1 MKSVAVYSPYWSTYG
16 GGEKYVLLL
25 AEALGTLPG
34 VRVTLLADDPSVTM
48 DALTRFANADLG
60 AIDLRH
66 IRSVAEATRGFD
78 CAVLQSNFRRYPSRA
93 RRTVQLLQVPYAPIT
108 PRSVMSKAL
117 GGDLKESLK
126 DVSRAGLMRAAR
138 GEGFDLVVANSVFV
152 QSAVERAFGVR
163 SEVLHPPIQDLV
175 LPGVNK
181 KKIILSVGRF
191 FAGLYNEKRYDVL
204 VSGFRRMSAE
214 LPGWEYH
221 IAGSARDD
229 RSTSALLET
238 LAREGAGVPLVLHPN
253 IPFDGL
259 RRLYNEATIFWHA
272 AGYGVDET
280 LHPERVEH
288 FGMTTVEAMSAGCI
302 PVAVNRGGQ
311 REILTHGVDG
321 YLWDSL
327 DDLQA
332 LTVGIARGSAPA
344 DSLRAAARER
354 AGAFFPDRFRTRVRE
369 LFAPILT

>member
-1 MKSVAVYSPYWSTYG
+1 MKSVAVYSPYWSTFG

-25 AEALGTLPG
+25 AEALSTLPD
-34 VRVTLLADDPSVTM
+34 VRVALLATDPTVTIE
-48 DALTRFANADLG
+48 ALTRFANADLS
-60 AIDLRH
+60 AVEFRRIT
-66 IRSVAEATRGFD
+66 SVGDGTRGFD
-78 CAVLQSNFRRYPSRA
+78 CAVLQSNFRRYPSSA

-108 PRSVMSKAL
+108 PGSVVSKAL

-126 DVSRAGLMRAAR
+126 DISRAGLMRAAR
-138 GEGFDLVVANSVFV
+138 RDADLVVANSVFV
-152 QSAVERAFGVR
+152 QRAVERSFGVR
-163 SEVLHPPIQDLV
+163 SEVLHPPIQDLA
-175 LPGVNK
+175 LPGVGK

-204 VSGFRRMSAE
+204 ASAFRRMSVE

-229 RSTSALLET
+229 RSTRALLEG
-238 LAREGAGVPLVLHPN
+238 LAGENGGVPLVLHPN

-259 RRLYNEATIFWHA
+259 RQLYNEATIFWHA
-272 AGYGVDET
+272 AGYGVDEA

-311 REILTHGVDG
+311 REIITHGLDG

-332 LTVGIARGSAPA
+332 LTAGIALGAAPGEA
-344 DSLRAAARER
+344 LRAAARER
-354 AGAFFPDRFRTRVRE
+354 ARAFFPDRFRARVGE
-369 LFAPILT
+369 LFGPVLA